1 MAKDNTE
8 DRAAEEEK
16 YTLCYANK
24 YIIFFYLKFSLF
36 ELLFF
41 TQRMYC

>member
-24 YIIFFYLKFSLF
+24 LSF
-36 ELLFF
+36 FF
-41 TQRMYC
+41 T